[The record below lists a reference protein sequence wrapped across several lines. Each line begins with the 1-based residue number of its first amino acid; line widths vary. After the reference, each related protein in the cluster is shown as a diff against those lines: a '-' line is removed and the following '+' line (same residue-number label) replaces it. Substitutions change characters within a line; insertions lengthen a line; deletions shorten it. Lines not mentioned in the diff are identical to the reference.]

1 MDNVL
6 DVLKEFENAGYEAY
20 FVGGYPRD
28 LYMGRS
34 TIDYDIT
41 TSATPKEIKEIFNQ
55 VTSDN
60 YGCVN
65 FIYKKNKFQATTY
78 RKELKYKDNRKPIEI
93 EYINDLKLDLMRRDF
108 TINTLCLDSDGNLL
122 DYLNGKNDIDNKIIK
137 VVGNTNK
144 KLQEDALRIL
154 RAIRFATTLDFE
166 LSKELYDGIKKYG
179 YLVENLSYDRKK
191 EELDKIF
198 LSSNMEYGIK
208 LIRELDLE
216 RPLEINTYNLKKTTY
231 LVGIWAQLDSKN
243 YRFNKS
249 ETETIKK
256 VKELLKSDVLDKL
269 NLYKYGLYISSI
281 AAEIKGIDIDKVN
294 KNYNDLNIKSR
305 NEIKID
311 PVEICDVIK
320 EEPSAILND
329 IICDL
334 ENKII
339 YEELEN
345 DKDKIVEYLNK
356 VYL

>member
-1 MDNVL
+1 MDNIL
-6 DVLKEFENAGYEAY
+6 DVLKEFNSHGYEAY

-28 LYMGRS
+28 LYMGRP

-41 TSATPKEIKEIFNQ
+41 TSATPKEIKEIFSDI
-55 VTSDN
+55 TSDN

-65 FIYKKNKFQATTY
+65 FIYKNNKYQATTY

-93 EYINDLKLDLMRRDF
+93 EYINDLKIDLMRRDF
-108 TINTLCLDSDGNLL
+108 TINTLCLDKDGNLL

-154 RAIRFATTLDFE
+154 RAIRFATTLNFE

-198 LSSNMEYGIK
+198 LSSNMDYGIK
-208 LIRELDLE
+208 LIRDLDLE
-216 RPLEINTYNLKKTTY
+216 RPLEINTYNIKKTTY
-231 LVGIWAQLDSKN
+231 LVGIWAQLGANN

-249 ETETIKK
+249 ETETIKQ
-256 VKELLKSDVLDKL
+256 VKKLLKEDVLDRL

-281 AAEIKGIDIDKVN
+281 AAEIKEIDIEKLN
-294 KNYNDLNIKSR
+294 LTYNNLKIKSR
-305 NEIKID
+305 NDIKIT
-311 PVEICDVIK
+311 PVEICEVIN

-329 IICDL
+329 IFNDL
-334 ENKII
+334 EDKII
-339 YEELEN
+339 YEKIEN
-345 DKDKIVEYLNK
+345 EKDKIIDYIKKTYL
-356 VYL
+356 